1 LCEGGREEE
10 RAEGEAGGEEVA
22 DDAFAFGDEVGVFA
36 PVLAGTELGVGKV
49 AVVGQERVVGGV
61 DADGHGRTIPWRPP
75 MRVLFWN
82 ILHGGGPE
90 RLPEILLTVLGAR
103 PDVVALCEFRATRGG
118 QLRAGLADHGLEH
131 QVVSHGRGRT
141 NGMLVASRGRLEALS
156 VPSAFAGRELDV
168 RLEGVEGVDGLHLT
182 AVHVADEASPTL
194 RASHWNRLI
203 ELARSRRQGRH
214 LLIGDLNTA
223 RGVDAGGRGAE
234 SQRLGLLATL
244 GYRDAW
250 QAFHE
255 GERGVTWEGPWS
267 EGRRI
272 DAAHASEGLLIDV
285 AAAEHLD
292 AARARGHSDHS
303 ALLVEIHGNSGLPA
317 GAERKNP

>member
-1 LCEGGREEE
+1 
-10 RAEGEAGGEEVA
+10 
-22 DDAFAFGDEVGVFA
+22 
-36 PVLAGTELGVGKV
+36 
-49 AVVGQERVVGGV
+49 
-61 DADGHGRTIPWRPP
+61 
-75 MRVLFWN
+75 
-82 ILHGGGPE
+82 
-90 RLPEILLTVLGAR
+90 
-103 PDVVALCEFRATRGG
+103 
-118 QLRAGLADHGLEH
+118 
-131 QVVSHGRGRT
+131 
-141 NGMLVASRGRLEALS
+141 MLVASRGRLEALP

-168 RLEGVEGVDGLHLT
+168 RLEGAEGVDGLQLT

-194 RASHWNRLI
+194 LASHWNRLI
-203 ELARSRRQGRH
+203 ELARERRQGRH

-250 QAFHE
+250 RAFHE
-255 GERGVTWEGPWS
+255 GERGVTWEGPWG

-285 AAAEHLD
+285 AAAAHLD
-292 AARARGHSDHS
+292 AARVQGHSDHS
-303 ALLVEIHGNSGLPA
+303 ALLVEIRGNSGLPA